1 MGKVSLEGME
11 FYARHGY
18 YEEERIIGNKYSVDV
33 TLELDFQDASKN
45 DKLEGT
51 VNYEKVYE
59 IVQSVMKIDANLL
72 EHLAGK
78 MIKAL
83 KENFKGIIKAQV
95 RISKYNPPIKGL
107 CHRAV
112 VELEG

>member
-18 YEEERIIGNKYSVDV
+18 YEEERVIGNKYRVDV
-33 TLELDFQDASKN
+33 TLSLDFENAAED

-51 VNYEKVYE
+51 VDYEQVYK
-59 IVQSVMKIDANLL
+59 IVQGVMSTEARLL

-83 KENFKGIIKAQV
+83 KENFKQV
-95 RISKYNPPIKGL
+95 LLVEVKISKYNPPIKGL
-107 CHRAV
+107 CERAV
-112 VELEG
+112 VTLEG